1 MAEIEIHPVR
11 YTANMK
17 IAEANE
23 LIRSRQEDL
32 TILEAK
38 LIRLAIAQIITED
51 TEIYTYSCNVAELA
65 KYLGMDKDNIYRDMR
80 NFAVN
85 LLKKTIFIKTP
96 TDKPTRNQNY
106 KIFHWIDYAE
116 YKDGV
121 ITFKLSDSLKPYLI
135 GLSELFTLYGYTA
148 ILELPTNNAIKLYEL
163 ILSYRNLPYA
173 KTTTNLPSEL
183 MGIPI
188 EKHEYIFTVEW
199 LRDFFNCVDKYKN
212 TNDFIRRIIDNSI
225 IAISKIQNADNAIYL
240 TYRTVK
246 SGRKITH
253 IIFKYHQFKDKEYKD
268 KISEIMKNDR

>member
-1 MAEIEIHPVR
+1 
-11 YTANMK
+11 MK

-38 LIRLAIAQIITED
+38 LIRLAIAQIISAD
-51 TEIYTYSCNVAELA
+51 TEIYTYSCNVADLA

-163 ILSYRNLPYA
+163 LLSYRNLPYGK
-173 KTTTNLPSEL
+173 KTIELPSEM

-188 EKHEYIFTVEW
+188 EKHEYIFTVDW
-199 LRDFFNCVDKYKN
+199 LREYFNCEKKYKN
-212 TNDFIRRIIDNSI
+212 TNDFVRWIIDTSI

-268 KISEIMKNDR
+268 KISEIMNNDR